1 MVVCWHHLLLLNVIF
16 SIASSLETEYDPR
29 LEEFVWFET
38 EFQDSFKLQIEVSNK
53 RLQDNLKQKLKEQ
66 KDTTSDK
73 SEEKFL
79 SLNHEDEIFAR
90 YFFQNRYL

>member
-16 SIASSLETEYDPR
+16 FIASSLETEYDPR

-38 EFQDSFKLQIEVSNK
+38 EFKDSYQLQIEVSNK
-53 RLQDNLKQKLKEQ
+53 RLQDNLMQKLEEQ

-73 SEEKFL
+73 TEEKFL
-79 SLNHEDEIFAR
+79 SLNHKDEIFAK
-90 YFFQNRYL
+90 YFFHNRYL